1 MIGLVHSGKH
11 GGDEY
16 WTVDRWRRMRLRAFT
31 VDHDVKGC
39 VLARLTLALPKPTI
53 TYWNTTVG
61 MIFVFVLLKGQAML
75 N

>member
-1 MIGLVHSGKH
+1 
-11 GGDEY
+11 
-16 WTVDRWRRMRLRAFT
+16 MRLRAFT